1 MQQSTTML
9 QKNQTEIITEAT
21 EMLLLLILQNLL
33 FNKFFQPKI

>member
-33 FNKFFQPKI
+33 FNKFLYIYI

>member
-21 EMLLLLILQNLL
+21 EMLFLLILQNLP
-33 FNKFFQPKI
+33 FNKFFQPTL